1 MTKNL
6 HLWVIPLL
14 PLIGTAINGLLG
26 RRFKN
31 AMVSAVALL
40 FTAASFGWA
49 VWAVWTV
56 WPGSGI
62 ALPHIETI
70 ATWITAG
77 SFSAPFG
84 FYLDQL
90 SIVMV
95 LVVTGVGFL
104 IHIYSVGYMA
114 HEGGYYRFF
123 AYLNLFMFFML
134 TLVLANNYL
143 LMFVGWEGVGL
154 ASYLLIGFFFLKD
167 SAADAGKKAFIVNRI
182 GDMAFLIGMFL
193 LIQHFGTLDF
203 GGKAGVFAQVSKFAP
218 EAGWGWITITA
229 LCLMFGATGKSAQVP
244 LYVWLPDA
252 MEGPTPVSAL
262 IHAATMVTAGIYMIA
277 RSHAIFNLAP
287 HALQIVAII
296 VFITAIFAATMGMA
310 QTDIKRVLAYST
322 VSQLGYM
329 FLACGVAA
337 YSAGIFHLMTH
348 AFFKALLFLGA
359 GSVIHAVGGEQ
370 DMRRMGG
377 LWRKI
382 PWTFG
387 VVTIATIAIAGIP
400 PFAGFFSKDEIL
412 GAVFHS
418 PYGGPVIWGIGV
430 LTAGLTSFYM
440 FRLLFMT
447 FFGDLKLGSVDI
459 GEEAHAAHA
468 PAQAAHGSASHSHG
482 HADDQSHGH
491 GGVHESPWVMLAPLV
506 VLAALSFVGGWVGVP
521 QFMGGH
527 NEIEHFLAP
536 VMQSGPSVSGEAVS
550 DKDATTS
557 HAGEATPEKSS
568 EEWLLAGTSIVA
580 AFVGLFFAYL
590 LYYKRP
596 ELPDRIT
603 SKMHGIYMMVLH
615 KYYVDEGYGAIFI
628 KPLLALSTVVLWRGV
643 DQGVIDGL
651 VNGAGAA
658 SRGVGHELRQMQSG
672 NIRSYAAWV
681 ALGGAAI
688 VAYMIWLGVTR

>member
-1 MTKNL
+1 M
-6 HLWVIPLL
+6 
-14 PLIGTAINGLLG
+14 
-26 RRFKN
+26 
-31 AMVSAVALL
+31 
-40 FTAASFGWA
+40 
-49 VWAVWTV
+49 
-56 WPGSGI
+56 
-62 ALPHIETI
+62 
-70 ATWITAG
+70 
-77 SFSAPFG
+77 
-84 FYLDQL
+84 
-90 SIVMV
+90 
-95 LVVTGVGFL
+95 FL
-104 IHIYSVGYMA
+104 I
-114 HEGGYYRFF
+114 
-123 AYLNLFMFFML
+123 
-134 TLVLANNYL
+134 
-143 LMFVGWEGVGL
+143 
-154 ASYLLIGFFFLKD
+154 
-167 SAADAGKKAFIVNRI
+167 
-182 GDMAFLIGMFL
+182 
-193 LIQHFGTLDF
+193 IQHFGSLNYDAVF
-203 GGKAGVFAQVSKFAP
+203 GKIAAGHFSP
-218 EAGWGWITITA
+218 EAGWGVFTAIA

-296 VFITAIFAATMGMA
+296 GCITAIFAATMGMV

-377 LWRKI
+377 LRKLI
-382 PWTFG
+382 PVTFW

-440 FRLLFMT
+440 FRLWFMT
-447 FFGDLKLGSVDI
+447 FFGELRLGLVDL
-459 GEEAHAAHA
+459 GEEAHSAHA
-468 PAQAAHGSASHSHG
+468 PAQAAHGAASHSHG
-482 HADDQSHGH
+482 HADDHSHGH

-506 VLAALSFVGGWVGVP
+506 ILAVLSFVGGWVGVP
-521 QFMGGH
+521 QFMRGH
-527 NEIEHFLAP
+527 NEIERFLSP
-536 VMQSGPSVSGEAVS
+536 VMQSGPAVAGEAVS
-550 DKDATTS
+550 DHDATTS
-557 HAGEATPEKSS
+557 HAGEATPENTG
-568 EEWLLAGTSIVA
+568 EEWLLAGTSVA
-580 AFVGLFFAYL
+580 AALIGLFFAYL
-590 LYYKRP
+590 LYYKSP
-596 ELPDRIT
+596 ELPERIT
-603 SKMHGIYMMVLH
+603 TKMHGIYMMVLH
-615 KYYVDEGYGAIFI
+615 KYYVDEGYGAIFV

-651 VNGAGAA
+651 VNGAGTA
-658 SRGVGHELRQMQSG
+658 SQGVGNELRQMQSG

-681 ALGGAAI
+681 AIGGAAI
-688 VAYMIWLGVTR
+688 VAYMIWLGVNR

>member
-14 PLIGTAINGLLG
+14 PLIGAAINGLLG

-31 AMVSAVALL
+31 AMVSAVALF

-49 VWAVWTV
+49 AWAVWSA

-62 ALPHIETI
+62 ALPHIETLG
-70 ATWITAG
+70 TWITAG
-77 SFSAPFG
+77 TFSAPFG

-90 SIVMV
+90 SMIMM

-114 HEGGYYRFF
+114 HEGGYYRFLS
-123 AYLNLFMFFML
+123 YLNLFMFFML

-182 GDMAFLIGMFL
+182 GDFAFLIGMFL
-193 LIQHFGTLDF
+193 IIQHFGSLNYDAVF
-203 GGKAGVFAQVSKFAP
+203 GKIAAGNFTP
-218 EAGWGWITITA
+218 EAGWGLFTAIA

-296 VFITAIFAATMGMA
+296 GCITAIFAATMGMA

-348 AFFKALLFLGA
+348 SFFKALLFLGA

-377 LWRKI
+377 LRKLI
-382 PWTFG
+382 PVTFW

-400 PFAGFFSKDEIL
+400 PFSGFFSKDEIL

-430 LTAGLTSFYM
+430 LTAGFTSFYM
-440 FRLLFMT
+440 FRLWFMT
-447 FFGDLKLGSVDI
+447 FFGELKLGSVDL

-468 PAQAAHGSASHSHG
+468 PAQAAHGAASHSHG

-491 GGVHESPWVMLAPLV
+491 GRVHESPWVMLAPLV
-506 VLAALSFVGGWVGVP
+506 ILAVLSFVGGWVGVP
-521 QFMGGH
+521 QFMRGH

-536 VMQSGPSVSGEAVS
+536 VMQSGPAVAGEAVS

-557 HAGEATPEKSS
+557 HAGEATPENTS
-568 EEWLLAGTSIVA
+568 EEWLLAGTSVA
-580 AFVGLFFAYL
+580 AALIGLFFAYL
-590 LYYKRP
+590 FYYKSP
-596 ELPDRIT
+596 ELPERIT

-615 KYYVDEGYGAIFI
+615 KYYVDEGYGAIFV

-651 VNGAGAA
+651 VNGAGTA
-658 SRGVGHELRQMQSG
+658 SRGVGNELRQMQSG

-681 ALGGAAI
+681 AIGGAAI
-688 VAYMIWLGVTR
+688 VAFMIWLGVTR

>member
-6 HLWVIPLL
+6 HLWVIPVL
-14 PLIGTAINGLLG
+14 PLIGAAINGLLG

-31 AMVSAVALL
+31 TVVSAVALL

-49 VWAVWTV
+49 AWAVWNGLQYV
-56 WPGSGI
+56 NAEHKPY
-62 ALPHIETI
+62 IETL

-90 SIVMV
+90 SMIMV

-104 IHIYSVGYMA
+104 IHIYSVGYMG

-123 AYLNLFMFFML
+123 SYLNLFMFFML

-167 SAADAGKKAFIVNRI
+167 SAANAGKKAFIVNRI
-182 GDMAFLIGMFL
+182 GDFAFLIGMFL
-193 LIQHFGTLDF
+193 LIQHFGSLNYDTVF
-203 GGKAGVFAQVSKFAP
+203 GKIAAGNFTP
-218 EAGWGWITITA
+218 EAGWGFFTITA

-287 HALQIVAII
+287 HALEIVAII
-296 VFITAIFAATMGMA
+296 GCITAIFAATMGLA

-377 LWRKI
+377 LRKLI
-382 PWTFG
+382 PWTFW

-418 PYGGPVIWGIGV
+418 PYGGPVIWAIGV

-440 FRLLFMT
+440 FRLWFMT
-447 FFGDLKLGSVDI
+447 FFGELKLGSVDL

-468 PAQAAHGSASHSHG
+468 PAQAAHGTASQSHG
-482 HADDQSHGH
+482 HADDESHGH
-491 GGVHESPWVMLAPLV
+491 GGVHESPWVMMAPLV
-506 VLAALSFVGGWVGVP
+506 ILAVLSFVGGWVGVP

-527 NEIEHFLAP
+527 NEVEHFLAP
-536 VMQSGPSVSGEAVS
+536 VMESPAI
-550 DKDATTS
+550 
-557 HAGEATPEKSS
+557 AGEKSATEVRVLDPSSRPEQKPTN
-568 EEWLLAGTSIVA
+568 EEWLLAITSVA
-580 AFVGLFFAYL
+580 AALIGLFFAYL

-603 SKMHGIYMMVLH
+603 AKMHGIYTMVLH
-615 KYYVDEGYGAIFI
+615 KYYIDEGYGAIFV

-651 VNGAGAA
+651 VNGAGSA
-658 SRGVGHELRQMQSG
+658 SQGVGGELRRMQSG

-681 ALGGAAI
+681 AIGAAAI
-688 VAYMIWLGVTR
+688 LGYMVWLAVSR

>member
-14 PLIGTAINGLLG
+14 PLIGAAINGLFG

-31 AMVSAVALL
+31 AMVGAIALL
-40 FTAASFGWA
+40 FTAASFAWA
-49 VWAVWTV
+49 VWAVSSV

-62 ALPHIETI
+62 ALPHIETLG
-70 ATWITAG
+70 TWITAG
-77 SFSAPFG
+77 AFSAPFG

-90 SIVMV
+90 SMIMV

-114 HEGGYYRFF
+114 HEGGFYRFF

-182 GDMAFLIGMFL
+182 GDFAFLIGMFL
-193 LIQHFGTLDF
+193 IIQHFGSLNYDAVF
-203 GGKAGVFAQVSKFAP
+203 GKIAAGHFSP
-218 EAGWGWITITA
+218 EAGWGLFTAIA

-296 VFITAIFAATMGMA
+296 GCITAIFAATMGMV

-377 LWRKI
+377 LRKLI
-382 PWTFG
+382 PVTFW

-400 PFAGFFSKDEIL
+400 PFSGFFSKDEIL

-418 PYGGPVIWGIGV
+418 PYGGPVIWAIGV

-440 FRLLFMT
+440 FRLWFMT
-447 FFGDLKLGSVDI
+447 FFGEIKLGAVDE
-459 GEEAHAAHA
+459 GEEAHAAAA
-468 PAQAAHGSASHSHG
+468 PAHAAHGTASHAHG
-482 HADDQSHGH
+482 HADDHSHGQ

-506 VLAALSFVGGWVGVP
+506 ILAVLSFVGGWVGVP
-521 QFMGGH
+521 QFMRGN
-527 NEIEHFLAP
+527 NEIERFLSP
-536 VMQSGPSVSGEAVS
+536 VMQSGPAVAGEAVS

-557 HAGEATPEKSS
+557 HAGETAPENTS
-568 EEWLLAGTSIVA
+568 EEWLLAGTSVA
-580 AFVGLFFAYL
+580 AALIGLFFAYL
-590 LYYKRP
+590 LYYKSP
-596 ELPDRIT
+596 GLPDRIT
-603 SKMHGIYMMVLH
+603 AKMHGIYMMVLH
-615 KYYVDEGYGAIFI
+615 KYYVDEGYGAIFV

-651 VNGAGAA
+651 VNGAGTA
-658 SRGVGHELRQMQSG
+658 SRGVGNELRQMQSG

-681 ALGGAAI
+681 AIGGAAI
-688 VAYMIWLGVTR
+688 VAYMIWLGVNR